1 MAIRTEAQK
10 RALIK
15 DMQKWPK
22 GLKELNALTVK
33 ALCHLKA
40 KGHSDSAATNM
51 VIEILKECA
60 EDIKQGHYG
69 LVSELLEMTLL
80 DKDLNGI
87 NIDKILNDF

>member
-1 MAIRTEAQK
+1 MAIRTVAQK
-10 RALIK
+10 NALIK

-22 GLKELNALTVK
+22 GLKQLNALTVK
-33 ALCHLKA
+33 AMCHLKS
-40 KGHSDSAATNM
+40 KGHSDADATGM
-51 VIEILKECA
+51 VMEILKECA

-80 DKDLNGI
+80 DKDLNDI